1 MKSDAISGGFMW
13 NPKQAG
19 EVFVT
24 LADKLMKGEEVKDG
38 DEIEGLGKV
47 KPDFENRNIIVDQL
61 VPINKDTVADLAAM
75 GL

>member
-1 MKSDAISGGFMW
+1 MSDAISGGFMW

-38 DEIEGLGKV
+38 DDIPGLGVV
-47 KPDFENRNIIVDQL
+47 KPDFTNRNIIVDQL
-61 VPINKDTVADLAAM
+61 VPINKDSVSGLAAM

>member
-1 MKSDAISGGFMW
+1 M
-13 NPKQAG
+13 
-19 EVFVT
+19 T